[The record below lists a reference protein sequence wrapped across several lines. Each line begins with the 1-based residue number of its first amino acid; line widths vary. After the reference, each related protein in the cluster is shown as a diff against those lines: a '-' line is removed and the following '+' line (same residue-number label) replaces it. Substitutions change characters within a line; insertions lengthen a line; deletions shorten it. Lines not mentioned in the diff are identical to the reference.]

1 MKQTGFSAGAGLS
14 CIILA
19 VVTACGG
26 SSGTGGSGGTGS
38 TTSGSTTSKS
48 TGTGP
53 GATST
58 TSAGTTVSTGTGAGG
73 GGCKPLGKLHPTDPV
88 DGNNTIYCPFQ
99 GGQGGQGGGGTSSCD
114 HTTEHCCAGKM
125 NFPSSCDP
133 KATACPP
140 SNYTDFQCET
150 ASDCGA
156 NMDCCGDGIF
166 KDGGMQNGMQ
176 CQNYASMMSK
186 ATCVAK
192 GTCTT
197 ILMCNEKNATANP
210 VQCPAGK
217 DCTPFSKAGHQLGA
231 CE

>member
-38 TTSGSTTSKS
+38 TTAGSTTSKS
-48 TGTGP
+48 TGTGTGTGTTATTS
-53 GATST
+53 GATTSST
-58 TSAGTTVSTGTGAGG
+58 TGAGG
-73 GGCKPLGKLHPTDPV
+73 GNCKAPGMLHPTLPAA
-88 DGNNTIYCPFQ
+88 GNNTIYCPFS
-99 GGQGGQGGGGTSSCD
+99 GQGGNGNDSCD
-114 HTTEHCCAGKM
+114 HTSEHCCEGVGQTPP
-125 NFPSSCDP
+125 PSSCQP

-140 SNYTDFQCET
+140 TNYMDWQCET

-176 CQNYASMMSK
+176 CQNYASMMKK

-197 ILMCNEKNATANP
+197 ILMCNELNATANP
-210 VQCPAGK
+210 VQCPTGK
-217 DCTPFSKAGHQLGA
+217 DCVPFSKAGNQVGS
-231 CE
+231 CQ